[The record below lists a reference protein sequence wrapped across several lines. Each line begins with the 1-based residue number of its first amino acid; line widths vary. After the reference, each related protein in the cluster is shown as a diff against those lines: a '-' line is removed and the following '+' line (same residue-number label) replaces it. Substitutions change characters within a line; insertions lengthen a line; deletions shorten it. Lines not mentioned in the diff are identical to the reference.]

1 MLIFLYDGRLG
12 LKASF
17 HFFVECSLT
26 RRPWLLLRAVFC
38 SKLGKRRMLTA
49 KQEKFCQGVA
59 KGLNY
64 SDAYREAYNASKM
77 KPETVNR
84 TAAELMGNRKI
95 TARIDELRAETTEEI
110 KYTVEDSFR
119 KLSEIQALAM
129 KNKKLSDAI
138 KAEELKGKL
147 KGLYVEKR
155 EISGGLDL
163 TPFKIDVVE

>member
-1 MLIFLYDGRLG
+1 MEDVALE
-12 LKASF
+12 SCV
-17 HFFVECSLT
+17 FFVECSLT

-64 SDAYREAYNASKM
+64 SDAYREAYNAGKM

-84 TAAELMGNRKI
+84 TAAELMDNRKI
-95 TARIDELRAETTEEI
+95 ITRIDELRAEITEEI

-147 KGLYVEKR
+147 KGFYVEKR

>member
-1 MLIFLYDGRLG
+1 
-12 LKASF
+12 
-17 HFFVECSLT
+17 
-26 RRPWLLLRAVFC
+26 
-38 SKLGKRRMLTA
+38 MLTA
-49 KQEKFCQGVA
+49 KQEKFCQNIA
-59 KGLNY
+59 KGMNQ
-64 SDAYREAYNASKM
+64 SEAYRNAFNISKA
-77 KPETVNR
+77 KQESVHTLASRLLKKVEVKSR
-84 TAAELMGNRKI
+84 LSELKQQ
-95 TARIDELRAETTEEI
+95 TTEEI

-119 KLSEIQALAM
+119 KLSEIQVLAL

>member
-1 MLIFLYDGRLG
+1 
-12 LKASF
+12 
-17 HFFVECSLT
+17 
-26 RRPWLLLRAVFC
+26 
-38 SKLGKRRMLTA
+38 MLTA
-49 KQEKFCQGVA
+49 KQEKFCQNIA
-59 KGLNY
+59 KGMNQ
-64 SDAYREAYNASKM
+64 SEAYRNAFNISKA
-77 KPETVNR
+77 KQESVHTLASRLLKKVEVKSR
-84 TAAELMGNRKI
+84 LSELK
-95 TARIDELRAETTEEI
+95 EKTTEEI

-119 KLSEIQALAM
+119 KLSEIQVLAL

>member
-1 MLIFLYDGRLG
+1 MFINSPSGAFVSGV
-12 LKASF
+12 
-17 HFFVECSLT
+17 FFIAGWEN
-26 RRPWLLLRAVFC
+26 
-38 SKLGKRRMLTA
+38 RRMLTA
-49 KQEKFCQGVA
+49 KQEKFCRGVA

-64 SDAYREAYNASKM
+64 SDAYREAYNAGKM
-77 KPETVNR
+77 KPESVNR
-84 TAAELMGNRKI
+84 LATELMKNIKIASRVEELKQKAAEG
-95 TARIDELRAETTEEI
+95 I

-119 KLSEIQALAM
+119 KLSEIQALALAR
-129 KNKKLSDAI
+129 KRKFGIADPDLTNAI